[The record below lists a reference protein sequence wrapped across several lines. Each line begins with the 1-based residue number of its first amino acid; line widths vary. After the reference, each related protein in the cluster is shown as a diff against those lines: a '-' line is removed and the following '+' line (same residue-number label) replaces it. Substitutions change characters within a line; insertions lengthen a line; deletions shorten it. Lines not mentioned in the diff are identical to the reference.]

1 MRIAVCAPSGEVFLI
16 ADQIRRALLEKNV
29 NVVINDFRTA
39 KQLTQAFVSK
49 KYDMACIALN
59 GAKGYE
65 AVRQVREMSESIP
78 IFWITDDRQFGM
90 AAYEL
95 HIAAMLKKPYTRERF
110 AEAVKRTIE
119 WGND

>member
-1 MRIAVCAPSGEVFLI
+1 MRIAICAPSGEVFLI
-16 ADQIRRALLEKNV
+16 AAQIRRALLEE
-29 NVVINDFRTA
+29 NVVINDFRTT
-39 KQLTQAFVSK
+39 KQLAEAFGSK

-65 AVRQVREMSESIP
+65 AVRKVREMSESIP

-95 HIAAMLKKPYTRERF
+95 HIAAILKKPYTRERF

-119 WGND
+119 WGNG